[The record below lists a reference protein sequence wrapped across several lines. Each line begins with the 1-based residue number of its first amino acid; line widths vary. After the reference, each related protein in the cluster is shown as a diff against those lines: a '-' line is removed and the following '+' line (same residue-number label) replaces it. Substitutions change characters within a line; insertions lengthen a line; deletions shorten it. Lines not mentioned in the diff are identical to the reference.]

1 MEAIELWIHFMMFVK
16 KYRVDHQKQNQLKSV
31 VSLKTFVGEEINP
44 LERTSKDNS
53 DAGLREEEAITVAC
67 WSSNIS
73 SMGYIQHFLPSVSS
87 RRQPLWEKMKEIL
100 ENCKSRKIQRKI
112 PKASHSTTLEKERF
126 LQKLLSRDERQDK
139 YHESMESMP
148 QDVLTLT
155 QNMTLGYP
163 LMGYK
168 WWIMMFRVIHH
179 PVIINPQKLFFSWY
193 LPTVAKFSFTWVLI
207 WGNDLISLRSMV
219 LNNSDITEMGKEK
232 TNYSHYLKE

>member
-1 MEAIELWIHFMMFVK
+1 
-16 KYRVDHQKQNQLKSV
+16 
-31 VSLKTFVGEEINP
+31 
-44 LERTSKDNS
+44 
-53 DAGLREEEAITVAC
+53 
-67 WSSNIS
+67 
-73 SMGYIQHFLPSVSS
+73 
-87 RRQPLWEKMKEIL
+87 MKEIL

-168 WWIMMFRVIHH
+168 
-179 PVIINPQKLFFSWY
+179 
-193 LPTVAKFSFTWVLI
+193 
-207 WGNDLISLRSMV
+207 
-219 LNNSDITEMGKEK
+219 
-232 TNYSHYLKE
+232 